1 MCVNHG
7 YSKLIH
13 FADMKNN
20 FVNFLGLGQTITLA
34 LVVFAEFFC
43 AIFIMIGLF
52 TRFTV
57 IPLIITMGYAFFAA
71 HNSEIFGKGEMSVM
85 YLSGFLAILL
95 CGPGRVS
102 VDGMINK

>member
-1 MCVNHG
+1 MG
-7 YSKLIH
+7 S
-13 FADMKNN
+13 A
-20 FVNFLGLGQTITLA
+20 ITLA

-43 AIFIMIGLF
+43 SIFITLGLF

-57 IPLIITMGYAFFAA
+57 IPLIITMGYAFFISHHGNLFGDGEHAA
-71 HNSEIFGKGEMSVM
+71 LF
-85 YLSGFLAILL
+85 LSGYVAILL